1 MSGQAA
7 GLTLLRCRLGDT
19 LPNSNRFIRH
29 HLATSRLAFAQGLAC
44 IGECPLGSNYAEFA
58 RGLPVSRETEA
69 AHSANHGAPCV
80 GRESLNVSVNSR
92 HPPVNG
98 VINVKARTPGVV
110 IPVKVSRLS
119 ASPTSAPES
128 L

>member
-19 LPNSNRFIRH
+19 LPNSNRFIRP
-29 HLATSRLAFAQGLAC
+29 QCLAC